1 MPDGWSNLE
10 EKLKKIQE
18 KQMESDS
25 GKPAEATVNEETKS
39 AHKEKKKGAY
49 SAYMEK
55 VKDTYKR
62 ASPETKSGAK
72 DKYEGMFEKF
82 DVPKLHKPMAEQR
95 NTAGEGK
102 KQFKGMEKRFL
113 KSRKF

>member
-10 EKLKKIQE
+10 DKLKKIQE
-18 KQMESDS
+18 KQMEVESE
-25 GKPAEATVNEETKS
+25 KPTPAIVEEEPKTIN
-39 AHKEKKKGAY
+39 KEKKKGAY

-55 VKDTYKR
+55 VKGTYKR